1 MPPERHHRRGLA
13 GGFATAVAVL
23 AGLALAAPAGAAT
36 LPPTTCSLDPA
47 SNTRTCDLYA
57 QTGTVDIPAEAKAT
71 LSQGNAVSH
80 DAVIYTAAS
89 TGPVGNDVTV
99 SYTAAAASQALAV
112 HVVDL
117 AIEVQLA
124 TGADGLPTSTAADVT
139 AAINGDAAASALV
152 LAALPAG
159 DPGTGIPTP
168 VGPTHLAGGS
178 STLPVWAFSE
188 TAGGHP
194 TRIGGP
200 TLVAISGETLV
211 LRVHNEIPGEEVNLA
226 VPQQPAAPMATKAAT
241 GGTVILTING
251 LKPGTSIYE
260 AGSKTLASSL
270 TAADLTAN
278 AAADDVEQQVAM
290 GLYGA
295 LVVRPTGAGGTPD
308 IGTAYGAGTA
318 YQDEALLVLSEIDP
332 RLNTSADPG
341 GFNMTSFAPAY
352 RLINGH
358 AYAGDGTAS
367 TAPIVATPGDGV
379 LLRYVN
385 AGVADHS
392 MALLGVRQTVVGEG
406 GVATHARE
414 GVAETIPPG
423 QTLDAIVHVPTGADG
438 TNYLISDQG
447 HRLDNAG
454 AGWATGG
461 GQAITTGGML
471 TFISATSSGTPVT
484 CYGPSTSNV
493 TAPDVTGAAA
503 VPVSAHF
510 TPCDGNA
517 VTDAELVVDSEET
530 GTTYP
535 ATVVSDGAGGWDLS
549 PGTGIPQAA
558 IT

>member
-1 MPPERHHRRGLA
+1 MHPERHHRRGLA

-36 LPPTTCSLDPA
+36 LPPTTCSLDA
-47 SNTRTCDLYA
+47 TSNTRTCDLYA
-57 QTGTVDIPAEAKAT
+57 ETGTVDIPAEAKAT

-99 SYTAAAASQALAV
+99 SYTAAAPSQALAV

-139 AAINGDAAASALV
+139 AAVNGDAAASALV

-168 VGPTHLAGGS
+168 VGPMHLAGGS

-226 VPQQPAAPMATKAAT
+226 VPQQPAAPMATKAANM
-241 GGTVILTING
+241 GTAILTIKD

-260 AGSKTLASSL
+260 AGSKTLASTL
-270 TAADLTAN
+270 TAADLTAA

-318 YQDEALLVLSEIDP
+318 YNDEALLVLSEIDP
-332 RLNTSADPG
+332 RLNTSANPAA
-341 GFNMTSFAPAY
+341 FNMTSFAPAY

-358 AYAGDGTAS
+358 AYAGDGSLS
-367 TAPIVATPGDGV
+367 TAPIVAAPGDGV

-392 MALLGVRQTVVGEG
+392 MALLGLRQTVVGEAG
-406 GVATHARE
+406 SRELGRARPSRRRSRP
-414 GVAETIPPG
+414 VRRSTRSCTCPP
-423 QTLDAIVHVPTGADG
+423 ARTGR
-438 TNYLISDQG
+438 T
-447 HRLDNAG
+447 
-454 AGWATGG
+454 
-461 GQAITTGGML
+461 
-471 TFISATSSGTPVT
+471 TSSPTRGSGSTTPVPAGRRPVVRPHDGRHADVHQRHLVGRAPHVLRPVHLQRQRARRDV
-484 CYGPSTSNV
+484 GPGRRRRHG
-493 TAPDVTGAAA
+493 P
-503 VPVSAHF
+503 
-510 TPCDGNA
+510 
-517 VTDAELVVDSEET
+517 LR
-530 GTTYP
+530 
-535 ATVVSDGAGGWDLS
+535 TV
-549 PGTGIPQAA
+549 
-558 IT
+558 